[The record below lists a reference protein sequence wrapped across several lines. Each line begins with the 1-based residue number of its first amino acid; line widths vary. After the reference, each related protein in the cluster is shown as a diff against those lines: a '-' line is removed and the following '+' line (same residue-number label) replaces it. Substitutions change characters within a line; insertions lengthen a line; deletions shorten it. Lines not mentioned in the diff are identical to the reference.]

1 MDSSRVFKYIMDNL
15 AVIWSWLGTHYM
27 YYSEELSVTYREA
40 LVSMVIFGVILSFV
54 IPWQNQ
60 LDDLEED

>member
-1 MDSSRVFKYIMDNL
+1 MDSSRVFRYIFDTVGVL
-15 AVIWSWLGTHYM
+15 WSWLGSHYM
-27 YYSEELSVTYREA
+27 YYSEELAVTYREA
-40 LVSMVIFGVILSFV
+40 LVAMVIFGVILSFV